1 MGIFHW
7 LDTPVPDSHLMLLA
21 AKILVEIRLPSDPE
35 KQALTEPN
43 GPGTSRHLVAV
54 VRHEGNG
61 GEGGPKKEKAPNSS
75 QTPPPIVL
83 RGSPPFPR
91 APPLRHVS
99 LPTHKQ

>member
-43 GPGTSRHLVAV
+43 GPGTSRHLVA
-54 VRHEGNG
+54 GAQNQGDAGQG
-61 GEGGPKKEKAPNSS
+61 GQKKEQAQNTP
-75 QTPPPIVL
+75 QTPAHIIHQESTRLPPV
-83 RGSPPFPR
+83 PR
-91 APPLRHVS
+91 PAHLAVPANTV
-99 LPTHKQ
+99 